1 MLSAAR
7 VSFIVIFSLLATA
20 SVLAKSAS
28 DLLDK
33 QEEILRQLAEEGV
46 EEANHVLGRFYEVN
60 LKHFPDFLTKA
71 QSYYQKSARLGNSK
85 SLYWLGHFLL
95 RQQDFEQRKAGLVVL
110 CESAILGERRAQVDL
125 VMIPRFYGDLS
136 TKDIA
141 QQCTTARQR
150 LKTGYPVECIV
161 KNCANKSEQNTLP
174 PCTQCAEKAARF
186 ELAWKDSG
194 ASSIDN
200 FLRQHIQGFS
210 LISPEQIRRYR
221 QAIYADNRR
230 IDFLNRLKAAKH
242 PTEAQQAQ
250 RQIKRQLV
258 KEDLN
263 KDLARLKP
271 KIQHLLDIINQHRT
285 SQSRLTLEQ
294 VIEEL
299 KKQLAP

>member
-20 SVLAKSAS
+20 SVLAKATS

-46 EEANHVLGRFYEVN
+46 EEANHVLGRFYEAN

-71 QSYYQKSARLGNSK
+71 QAYYQKSARLGNSK
-85 SLYWLGHFLL
+85 SLYWLGHHLL
-95 RQQDFEQRKAGLVVL
+95 RQKRLEGLTLL

-141 QQCTTARQR
+141 QQCTIARQR
-150 LKTGYPVECIV
+150 LKTGYPVDCIV
-161 KNCANKSEQNTLP
+161 GNCANKSEQNTLP
-174 PCTQCAEKAARF
+174 PCPQCAEKAARF
-186 ELAWKDSG
+186 ELAWKESS
-194 ASSIDN
+194 ASSFDN
-200 FLRQHIQGFS
+200 FFLQNIQGFS

-250 RQIKRQLV
+250 QQIKRQLV

-263 KDLARLKP
+263 KDLAHLKP

-285 SQSRLTLEQ
+285 PQSRLTLEQ